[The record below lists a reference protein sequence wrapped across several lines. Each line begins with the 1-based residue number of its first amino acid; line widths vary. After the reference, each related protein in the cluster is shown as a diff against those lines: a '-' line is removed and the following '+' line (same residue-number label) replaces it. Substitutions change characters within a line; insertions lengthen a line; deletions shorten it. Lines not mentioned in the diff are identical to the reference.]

1 MNDAELSDA
10 YSASWENYGES
21 LSFDTEEGFTDFIW
35 AAIEA
40 LGMWDNVAEFEQ
52 DIGRKALVLH
62 MEDGSEQILLPLED
76 IYTDGAVINA
86 NDLKF
91 LLGDV
96 RPAGHENA
104 PWLNPRVK
112 NNAGVVPSG
121 DVFKVS
127 GGQYYDRVTGR
138 EVFSTFDG
146 FQYSL
151 MEDAE
156 HMSLQ
161 DKLDYL
167 SELAEQRLHP
177 AKATQRAY
185 RKGTG
190 LPVAAEKDDA
200 EWLHPA
206 DVDTDS
212 FRDWFNDPTET
223 HELTLPDGTPR
234 LLYTGTNVAGFTA
247 HDPKYARSA
256 KMGIWT
262 TNDIRGA
269 AAYSD
274 GADSEFKPGVLPDW
288 ETAVDYTRKSLK
300 MQLRKEDNSYT
311 LYYYSAGGWKPT
323 ASYSADQSGL
333 DLFNE
338 QYGEIHSDYGVPN
351 NAYYKVYG
359 TSSRTLVVD
368 CYGRSWS
375 AIGVDDD
382 GGGLA
387 TDDVVDHAFANGYD
401 LVVFKNVHDGAYTK
415 EGRPPLMNGS
425 VVKDPGRVKSIYNT
439 GTW

>member
-1 MNDAELSDA
+1 MNGTAVFDESLKTVEILHNDGTSDVLFPYDAIGKSKFVDFSNLARLLGRKYEGGVSESDENNVAPEPPDVAKAVLGEMNDAELSDA

-21 LSFDTEEGFTDFIW
+21 LSFDTEDGFTDFIW

-76 IYTDGAVINA
+76 IYTDGAAINA
-86 NDLKF
+86 NDLKL

-96 RPAGHENA
+96 RPAGYENA
-104 PWLNPRVK
+104 PWVNPRVK
-112 NNAGVVPSG
+112 DNAGVVPSG

-206 DVDTDS
+206 DIDTDS
-212 FRDWFNDPTET
+212 FRDWFNDPTES

-234 LLYTGTNVAGFTA
+234 LLYTGTNVRALRRTIPSMHA
-247 HDPKYARSA
+247 ARKWVS
-256 KMGIWT
+256 GRRTI
-262 TNDIRGA
+262 
-269 AAYSD
+269 
-274 GADSEFKPGVLPDW
+274 SEARQRIAMARIL
-288 ETAVDYTRKSLK
+288 S
-300 MQLRKEDNSYT
+300 
-311 LYYYSAGGWKPT
+311 
-323 ASYSADQSGL
+323 
-333 DLFNE
+333 
-338 QYGEIHSDYGVPN
+338 
-351 NAYYKVYG
+351 
-359 TSSRTLVVD
+359 SSRVCCRT
-368 CYGRSWS
+368 G
-375 AIGVDDD
+375 
-382 GGGLA
+382 
-387 TDDVVDHAFANGYD
+387 
-401 LVVFKNVHDGAYTK
+401 KQ
-415 EGRPPLMNGS
+415 PLTT
-425 VVKDPGRVKSIYNT
+425 RARA
-439 GTW
+439 